1 MAWNDLAQIRQKSWW
16 KLAVSAWGRS
26 PCTHPWAMDSLEP
39 GTWNRALCADSGDS
53 VALQKKEKKM
63 LTDMGHSSTL
73 QWKHIMVGQHQHRK
87 CFPNLLKLGTF
98 YLSNARRKLCTASEA
113 NTPSAW
119 SFPCS
124 AQMQW
129 GTAAGTFVLWLREGG
144 RDSHPAEREQFPAHC
159 ILQRPH
165 QQGCTL
171 KTDLSKHCTFLRTPT
186 ALPSTKCHWY
196 LSHPRALLPRPQ
208 QADLKALNIKILRI
222 FFLTQHHISNPSACS
237 TALHLSHYFRPPTAR
252 HSLFW
257 CAGIVSRNTN
267 SLEQFSRSKDLHL
280 PNPSFG
286 ENSLILQFWEHRNS
300 TTQVQNVLLVLW
312 AGEGREGSGSE
323 NPQPAQG
330 VTYCQRA
337 VPHVRGYETLD
348 CAILCIPGIE
358 PLHVVLLYP
367 PYDQHCYCRK
377 NDQHYHRSQDNDD

>member
-1 MAWNDLAQIRQKSWW
+1 MSLIPQSSQSPATETTA
-16 KLAVSAWGRS
+16 GRS
-26 PCTHPWAMDSLEP
+26 E
-39 GTWNRALCADSGDS
+39 GF
-53 VALQKKEKKM
+53 
-63 LTDMGHSSTL
+63 
-73 QWKHIMVGQHQHRK
+73 KHQNSPY
-87 CFPNLLKLGTF
+87 FL
-98 YLSNARRKLCTASEA
+98 
-113 NTPSAW
+113 
-119 SFPCS
+119 
-124 AQMQW
+124 
-129 GTAAGTFVLWLREGG
+129 
-144 RDSHPAEREQFPAHC
+144 SHPASHLQPFSMQHSSSPLPLFQAPNSQALSVLMCWHC
-159 ILQRPH
+159 FQEH
-165 QQGCTL
+165 
-171 KTDLSKHCTFLRTPT
+171 
-186 ALPSTKCHWY
+186 
-196 LSHPRALLPRPQ
+196 
-208 QADLKALNIKILRI
+208 
-222 FFLTQHHISNPSACS
+222 
-237 TALHLSHYFRPPTAR
+237 
-252 HSLFW
+252 
-257 CAGIVSRNTN
+257 